1 MSVKGK
7 KWSMVSTSF
16 SNRHPPLYA
25 PLSDLSVCNAF
36 QSVSF
41 TQYKQVRWPRWPT
54 WLQQLRSFLKR
65 WGASFC
71 HDAWWSQLTFT
82 LPGPR
87 LLPLVHQGAS
97 AASLGKTH
105 PTHGATISHLCLF
118 TRLALQTRGWLPQ
131 GWLRPPPYYRAWKVQ
146 AGTPEMQSP
155 AQRLFSHDPP
165 QQAVSWP
172 QRGVISDNQN
182 EQ

>member
-1 MSVKGK
+1 
-7 KWSMVSTSF
+7 MVSTSF

-36 QSVSF
+36 GVSVCLF
-41 TQYKQVRWPRWPT
+41 YPIQA
-54 WLQQLRSFLKR
+54 
-65 WGASFC
+65 GAM
-71 HDAWWSQLTFT
+71 
-82 LPGPR
+82 
-87 LLPLVHQGAS
+87 
-97 AASLGKTH
+97 ASLADLAA
-105 PTHGATISHLCLF
+105 ATEELSEEVRCIFQPRCLVKPADLYTPRTSAFATDAPGSISSLTRENSPDARRNHFPCVPFSPVWLSRLVVDCRRAGLGRHLIIEREKCK
-118 TRLALQTRGWLPQ
+118 Q
-131 GWLRPPPYYRAWKVQ
+131 
-146 AGTPEMQSP
+146 GTPEMQSP